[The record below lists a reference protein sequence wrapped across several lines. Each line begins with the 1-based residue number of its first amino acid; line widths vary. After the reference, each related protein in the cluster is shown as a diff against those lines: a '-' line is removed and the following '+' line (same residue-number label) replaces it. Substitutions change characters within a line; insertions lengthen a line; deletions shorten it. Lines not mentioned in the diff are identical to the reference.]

1 MVQFFNDRSK
11 IKNSNE
17 EFQNQIS
24 NSEFQNK
31 SSNNEIMIIWPDLT
45 RIEFKSFGIVL
56 VLILE
61 HVTYEKTMK

>member
-1 MVQFFNDRSK
+1 MNLKTKVQIMNST
-11 IKNSNE
+11 IKVQKENLN
-17 EFQNQIS
+17 
-24 NSEFQNK
+24 
-31 SSNNEIMIIWPDLT
+31 IMIIWPDLT

>member
-1 MVQFFNDRSK
+1 MVQFFDRSK

-17 EFQNQIS
+17 EFQNQSS

-61 HVTYEKTMK
+61 HITYQKTMK